1 MDIDEC
7 IDLIIEGKT
16 FREIASYYKVSVS
29 AIHKHFSKSEHS
41 ARVHEA
47 LSISASSY
55 ADKADEVLSAIT
67 KDSNPVE
74 MARARE
80 LAQHYRWKASKRN
93 PRAFGDKV
101 DITTQGEKIV
111 TPPIQWVSPP
121 DEANQ

>member
-16 FREIASYYKVSVS
+16 FREIASHYKVSVS

-41 ARVHEA
+41 ARVNEA

-74 MARARE
+74 MSRARE